1 MTLSQLVATCPCGG
15 RVATVNMYVSDQKAL
30 LVTGMCITCN
40 EQIKTAWPLTEL
52 YKRCPPP
59 ETSPLRTP
67 QAETKRRPVKPPLQL
82 PPGDDAS
89 FLHSM
94 GISDE
99 LPQA

>member
-1 MTLSQLVATCPCGG
+1 MTLSQLIATCPCGG
-15 RVATVNMYVSDQKAL
+15 RVATVNLYVNDQKAL
-30 LVTGMCITCN
+30 LVTGMCTTCN
-40 EQIKTAWPLTEL
+40 EQIKTQWPLNEL
-52 YKRCPPP
+52 YRNCPKP
-59 ETSPLRTP
+59 EKEPLR
-67 QAETKRRPVKPPLQL
+67 KPVMPPLQL